1 VQYVNPNTLGQPDKV
16 VHPEVAYEM
25 VLCLAILAIL
35 LPFHQR
41 LKARLPNGVL
51 GLVYLAI
58 YGAGRFALSYLRM
71 DPAVFLGLRQAQIAS
86 LLMVVIALVAV
97 PVLFR
102 RARAFVAP
110 AQAIPDRV

>member
-1 VQYVNPNTLGQPDKV
+1 
-16 VHPEVAYEM
+16 M
-25 VLCLAILAIL
+25 VLCLAILAAI

-51 GLVYLAI
+51 GLLYLAI
-58 YGAGRFALSYLRM
+58 YGAGRFALSYLRL

-97 PVLFR
+97 PILFR
-102 RARAFVAP
+102 RARGSAAP
-110 AQAIPDRV
+110 APAIPDHA